1 MARLGEL
8 TDKAWERIAP
18 LLPVA
23 AGPGRPWRGHRQVLN
38 GILWRLET
46 GSTWR
51 EIPER
56 YGPWQTCYERFKRWN
71 EDGTWA
77 RVMEEAQVR
86 DDLEQMPSPSSTP
99 SSPRST
105 HTPQKEEDP
114 GDNQPTPPPPPQ
126 KVRRKML
133 NPPPPEPSIL
143 ATPSAQTKHHQ
154 YVEPVP
160 LSIH

>member
-8 TDKAWERIAP
+8 TDKDWERIAP

-77 RVMEEAQVR
+77 RVMEEAEAR
-86 DDLEQMPSPSSTP
+86 DDLEQTLTP
-99 SSPRST
+99 SGTASSLRST
-105 HTPQKEEDP
+105 HTPRK
-114 GDNQPTPPPPPQ
+114 
-126 KVRRKML
+126 RRR
-133 NPPPPEPSIL
+133 PRGQSAHAPD
-143 ATPSAQTKHHQ
+143 TPSEGAK
-154 YVEPVP
+154 EDA
-160 LSIH
+160 